1 MISILRS
8 TTKQEHTRARFLP
21 LSFLSFGLVLLVWYT
36 VTATGYVRPIFLPS
50 PFETAKA
57 LWELLISGIFFKALL
72 VSFTRIAVATF
83 FAAIVGVIL
92 GLAMGISKKVESF
105 FSPITQPLRYLP
117 ITAIIPLLVLWLGIG
132 ETMKITFLFFGIV
145 FYFIPF
151 VSNAVRSTPQ
161 IYLDVAQSFGAK
173 KLGIL
178 IKKVYWPYALPKIF
192 DVLIVINGIGWTY
205 VILAEIINARD
216 GLGYLINIAG
226 RLQRSDEVFA
236 GLILIAAV
244 AIGSDHLLRRIRNK
258 YFFW

>member
-8 TTKQEHTRARFLP
+8 TIKQEHTRARFLP
-21 LSFLSFGLVLLVWYT
+21 LSFLSLGLVLLVWYI
-36 VTATGYVRPIFLPS
+36 VTATGYIRPIFLPS
-50 PFETAKA
+50 PFATAKA

-92 GLAMGISKKVESF
+92 GLSMGISKKVESF

-145 FYFIPF
+145 FYFIPL
-151 VSNAVRSTPQ
+151 VSNAVRSTPRE
-161 IYLDVAQSFGAK
+161 YLDVAKSFGAK
-173 KLGIL
+173 YEIL
-178 IKKVYWPYALPKIF
+178 IKRVYWPHSLPQIF
-192 DVLIVINGIGWTY
+192 DGLIVINGIGWTY

-216 GLGYLINIAG
+216 GLGYLISIAG

-244 AIGSDHLLRRIRNK
+244 AIGSDHILRYIRQK
-258 YFFW
+258 YLFW

>member
-1 MISILRS
+1 MQK
-8 TTKQEHTRARFLP
+8 TTSLKIKLWP
-21 LSFLSFGLVLLVWYT
+21 WKLLSLTIVFAIWYVIT
-36 VTATGYVRPIFLPS
+36 TTGYIRPIFLPS
-50 PFETAKA
+50 PAATIEALWRLLVSGLFLKA
-57 LWELLISGIFFKALL
+57 LI
-72 VSFTRIAVATF
+72 VSFTRIAIATV
-83 FAAIVGVIL
+83 FAVVFGVIL
-92 GLAMGISKKVESF
+92 GFSMGISKKVESF
-105 FSPITQPLRYLP
+105 FSPITEPLRYLP
-117 ITAIIPLLVLWLGIG
+117 ITAIVPLLVLWFGIG
-132 ETMKITFLFFGIV
+132 ESMKIIFLFFGIV